1 MERCVPKGEKIKKQ
15 YQSIRLWALKW
26 LLFLR
31 SKILEFQ
38 QIFENERSML
48 FSGNKGLE
56 NKAENNV
63 DSILHLILY
72 AFLVSLSQEELERI
86 QMLQGSLKTHND

>member
-1 MERCVPKGEKIKKQ
+1 M
-15 YQSIRLWALKW
+15 
-26 LLFLR
+26 
-31 SKILEFQ
+31 EFQ

-86 QMLQGSLKTHND
+86 QMLH